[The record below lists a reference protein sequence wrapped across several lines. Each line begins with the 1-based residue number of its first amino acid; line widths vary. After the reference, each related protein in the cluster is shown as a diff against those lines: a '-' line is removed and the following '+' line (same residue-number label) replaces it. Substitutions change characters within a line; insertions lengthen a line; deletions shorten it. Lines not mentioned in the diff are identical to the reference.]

1 MKNRF
6 LLLSFL
12 CANFVLAQEETIP
25 HVEDQTIKLLDQYRL
40 EINQLKNDKE
50 SLQQTIK
57 LHEEL
62 LNSLQKNNNYNNS
75 TKWTTIKNNIT
86 NGVESYRHLNDKIQ
100 ILKTVSKTASYVNYT
115 NSLSGIT
122 DNPLGFSFK
131 DKIESSYKSNFTD
144 KKKQPKFTKIIEAIT
159 TSPLVQLVPI
169 ASQASTVTNS
179 VLNILY
185 TNEASAKESELAN
198 IQKFEKEISK
208 YLKYFNE
215 MSAQNQELS
224 VNNATYVKGLESIQQ
239 DMVKDVVIIRENLG
253 LKVRERNEKTEN
265 LDAYLNY
272 LLEDLNPDFVAK
284 YLLNLSAKH
293 KKIEVLLQS
302 EHSVFT
308 INNNFE
314 NLDEYATRFKSTY
327 DFYISFNKSYV
338 GNLTKI
344 VNEAKA
350 NNIIEA
356 KDNKSVDKIHQDVI
370 DQLSKVSNENL
381 QSLENTIRINQ
392 LENSVNKINYIK
404 FL

>member
-25 HVEDQTIKLLDQYRL
+25 HVEDQTIKLLDLYRL

-293 KKIEVLLQS
+293 KNIEVLLQS
-302 EHSVFT
+302 EPSVFT

>member
-1 MKNRF
+1 MKNRL

-12 CANFVLAQEETIP
+12 CANFVLAQEETVP
-25 HVEDQTIKLLDQYRL
+25 QVEDQTSKLLELYRT

-86 NGVESYRHLNDKIQ
+86 HGVESYRLLNDKIQ

-144 KKKQPKFTKIIEAIT
+144 KKKQSKFTKIIEAIT

-224 VNNATYVKGLESIQQ
+224 INNAAYVKSLENIQQ

-253 LKVRERNEKTEN
+253 LKVRARNEKSESI
-265 LDAYLNY
+265 DAYLNY
-272 LLEDLNPDFVAK
+272 LLEDMNQDFVSS
-284 YLLNLSAKH
+284 YLANLSNKH
-293 KKIEVLLQS
+293 KNIEVLLQS
-302 EHSVFT
+302 EPTVFT

-314 NLDEYATRFKSTY
+314 NLEEFANRFKTTY
-327 DFYISFNKSYV
+327 DFYTSFNKSYV

-344 VNEAKA
+344 VNEAKF

-356 KDNKSVDKIHQDVI
+356 KDNKSVDKIHQDVV
-370 DQLSKVSNENL
+370 DQLNKISTENL

-392 LENSVNKINYIK
+392 LESSLNKINYIK

>member
-293 KKIEVLLQS
+293 KNIEVLLQS
-302 EHSVFT
+302 EPSVFT

>member
-12 CANFVLAQEETIP
+12 CANFALAQEEITLQT
-25 HVEDQTIKLLDQYRL
+25 EDQTSKLLDQYRL

-75 TKWTTIKNNIT
+75 TKWTTIKNNII

-100 ILKTVSKTASYVNYT
+100 ILKTVSKTATYVNYT

-144 KKKQPKFTKIIEAIT
+144 KKKQPKFAKIIEAIT
-159 TSPLVQLVPI
+159 TSPLIQLVPI

-185 TNEASAKESELAN
+185 TNEATAKESELAN
-198 IQKFEKEISK
+198 IQKFEKDISK

-215 MSAQNQELS
+215 MSAQNQELG
-224 VNNATYVKGLESIQQ
+224 VNNTTYVKGLESIQQ
-239 DMVKDVVIIRENLG
+239 DMVKDVVVIRENLG
-253 LKVRERNEKTEN
+253 LNVRPRNEKTETI
-265 LDAYLNY
+265 DAYLNY
-272 LLEDLNPDFVAK
+272 LLEDMNSDFVLAHLTK
-284 YLLNLSAKH
+284 LSSKH
-293 KKIEVLLQS
+293 KNIEILLQS
-302 EHSVFT
+302 EPSVFT

-314 NLDEYATRFKSTY
+314 NLEEYANRFKSTY

-338 GNLTKI
+338 ANLTKI
-344 VNEAKA
+344 VNEAKS

-356 KDNKSVDKIHQDVI
+356 KDSKSVDKIHQDVI
-370 DQLSKVSNENL
+370 DQLSKISNENL
-381 QSLENTIRINQ
+381 QSLENTIKINQ

>member
-265 LDAYLNY
+265 VDAYLNY

-284 YLLNLSAKH
+284 HLSNLSAKH

-302 EHSVFT
+302 EPSVFT

>member
-12 CANFVLAQEETIP
+12 CANFALAQEEITLQT
-25 HVEDQTIKLLDQYRL
+25 EDQTSKLLDQYRL

-50 SLQQTIK
+50 SLQHTIK

-75 TKWTTIKNNIT
+75 TKWTTIKNNII

-100 ILKTVSKTASYVNYT
+100 ILKTVSKTATYVNYT

-144 KKKQPKFTKIIEAIT
+144 KKKQPKFAKIIEAIT
-159 TSPLVQLVPI
+159 TSPLIQLVPI

-185 TNEASAKESELAN
+185 TNEATAKESELAN
-198 IQKFEKEISK
+198 IQKFEKDISK

-224 VNNATYVKGLESIQQ
+224 VNNTTYVKGLESIQQ
-239 DMVKDVVIIRENLG
+239 DMVKDVVVIRENLG
-253 LKVRERNEKTEN
+253 LNVRPRNEKTETI
-265 LDAYLNY
+265 DAYLNY
-272 LLEDLNPDFVAK
+272 LLEDMNSDFVLAHLTK
-284 YLLNLSAKH
+284 LSSKH
-293 KKIEVLLQS
+293 KNIEILLQS
-302 EHSVFT
+302 EPSVFT

-314 NLDEYATRFKSTY
+314 NLEEYANRFKSTY

-338 GNLTKI
+338 ANLTKI
-344 VNEAKA
+344 VNEAKS

-356 KDNKSVDKIHQDVI
+356 KDSKSVDKIHQDVI
-370 DQLSKVSNENL
+370 DQLSKISNENL
-381 QSLENTIRINQ
+381 QSLENTIKINQ